1 MALEDNQQS
10 QLDSSSVN
18 CECTEI
24 FQLGRKRQTIV
35 AIPIASIKSYKA
47 FCGHWRQQ
55 YATKLCNKL
64 SPINQRV
71 DWWAKAGP
79 GCPSIDVWAMAPDEL
94 AAPCNGVPCEYVCEW
109 VNADLWDWKKRRMN
123 TAHLPFSCVPSF
135 CLLSAVRLGV
145 ALLQQDQARQLT
157 PPLVKPQHITHAN
170 SFTAEDTS
178 SKG

>member
-64 SPINQRV
+64 SIR
-71 DWWAKAGP
+71 G
-79 GCPSIDVWAMAPDEL
+79 SIDWRKLALVALQSMSELWLPMSWRRLAMAYL
-94 AAPCNGVPCEYVCEW
+94 ANMCASGWPLTCETGKSAAWTQPIYHSLACHRFACSAPSDLEW
-109 VNADLWDWKKRRMN
+109 Y
-123 TAHLPFSCVPSF
+123 C
-135 CLLSAVRLGV
+135 C
-145 ALLQQDQARQLT
+145 
-157 PPLVKPQHITHAN
+157 
-170 SFTAEDTS
+170 
-178 SKG
+178 SKIKQGN

>member
-24 FQLGRKRQTIV
+24 FHLGRKRQTIV

-94 AAPCNGVPCEYVCEW
+94 AAPCMAYLANMCASGWPLTCETGKSAAWTQPIYHSLACHRFACSAPSDLEW
-109 VNADLWDWKKRRMN
+109 Y
-123 TAHLPFSCVPSF
+123 C
-135 CLLSAVRLGV
+135 C
-145 ALLQQDQARQLT
+145 
-157 PPLVKPQHITHAN
+157 
-170 SFTAEDTS
+170 
-178 SKG
+178 SKIKQGN

>member
-64 SPINQRV
+64 SIR
-71 DWWAKAGP
+71 G
-79 GCPSIDVWAMAPDEL
+79 SIDWRKLALVALQSMSEL
-94 AAPCNGVPCEYVCEW
+94 WLPMSW
-109 VNADLWDWKKRRMN
+109 RRLAWR
-123 TAHLPFSCVPSF
+123 TLRICVRVGDRW
-135 CLLSAVRLGV
+135 LVRLEKAPHEHSPFTILLRAIVLLAQRRQTWSGIV
-145 ALLQQDQARQLT
+145 AAR
-157 PPLVKPQHITHAN
+157 
-170 SFTAEDTS
+170 S
-178 SKG
+178 SKAINSAAC